1 MSESGVRTEKLLAAA
16 RRGISSRK
24 AAYILAAA
32 AFISGVATVASI
44 TGRSGRAYDID
55 TVLSLLYVDGILL
68 LLLSVVVV
76 RRLLQIWMERRRGAA
91 GAGLHVRLVGLF
103 SLVAVTPGILV
114 VVFSALFLN
123 FGMQSW
129 FSERVRTA
137 LNDSLVVARAYL
149 FEHRNK
155 IQTDAFALANQL
167 NQNSAALM
175 RNRALFD
182 DFLSSQS
189 ALRSLSEAVVLD
201 SGGRVMARAQFSLI
215 SEIENLPI
223 DAVAKA
229 ANGNIVVL
237 DSADDQRMRALV
249 KLNRFVD
256 AFLLVERLV
265 DPRVTA
271 HIDQINKAVSSYRKM
286 ESERSGIQVSFIII
300 FVMVALLLLLAA
312 GWVGLTV
319 ARQLA
324 RPISNLITAAG
335 EVSDGNLDYRVD
347 AGPETDEIS
356 ALGHAFNT
364 MTGQLQAQQRG
375 LIDANRE
382 LDERRRFTETV
393 LAGVSAGVIGL
404 DPEGRVN
411 LPNRPASELLG
422 LEMAGYVDHP
432 LAEVVPEMAAL
443 IAAAKEAP
451 QRTHQAEIRIVR
463 RDGFRTLL
471 VRIAA
476 ETLESEVIGYV
487 VTFDDVTDLLSAQRK
502 AAWADVARRIAH
514 EIKNPLTPIQLS
526 AERLKRKYQDEITSD
541 PETFITCTDTIVR
554 QVEDIGRMVDEFSAF
569 ARMPQPTMKW
579 EDAVEICREAVFL
592 ERNRNPEIQIE
603 TELPDR
609 PIALNCDSRQISRAL
624 TNVIKNAAESIE
636 ARIAAADAPKFDGM
650 IKVTLKADD
659 EENRRAGIDAA
670 PILIV
675 VEDNG
680 RGLPV
685 DRERLTEP
693 YVTTREKGTGL
704 GLAIVRKIM
713 EDHDGSLLLQDRAGG
728 GAVVTLVLARA
739 AGEDDRGTDIG
750 GGDGLASESTVKL
763 TGGVA

>member
-1 MSESGVRTEKLLAAA
+1 MSETIGMTERLLSAA
-16 RRGISSRK
+16 RRGMSSRK
-24 AAYILAAA
+24 TAYFLAAA
-32 AFISGVATVASI
+32 AFAAGVATVASI

-68 LLLSVVVV
+68 LLLSVIVI
-76 RRLLQIWMERRRGAA
+76 RRLLQVWMERRRGAA

-155 IQTDAFALANQL
+155 IQTDTFALANQL
-167 NQNSAALM
+167 NQNAATLM
-175 RNRALFD
+175 RDRTLFS

-189 ALRSLSEAVVLD
+189 ALRSLSEAAVLD
-201 SGGRVMARAQFSLI
+201 STGQILARAQFSLVPQ
-215 SEIENLPI
+215 IENLPI
-223 DAVAKA
+223 EAFATASD
-229 ANGNIVVL
+229 GNIVVL
-237 DSADDQRMRALV
+237 DSKDDQRMRALV

-256 AFLLVERLV
+256 AFLLVERVV
-265 DPRVTA
+265 DSRVTG
-271 HIDQINKAVSSYRKM
+271 HIDQINTAVSSYRKM
-286 ESERSGIQVSFIII
+286 ESERSGIHVSFIII
-300 FVMVALLLLLAA
+300 FVMVALLMLLAA

-324 RPISNLITAAG
+324 RPISNLITAAE
-335 EVSDGNLDYRVD
+335 EVSEGNLDYRVN
-347 AGPETDEIS
+347 AGQETDEIS
-356 ALGHAFNT
+356 TLGHAFNT
-364 MTGQLQAQQRG
+364 MTDQLQAQQRG

-404 DPEGRVN
+404 DPQGMIH
-411 LPNRPASELLG
+411 LPNRSASDLLS
-422 LEMAGYVDHP
+422 LEMRDHIGKP
-432 LAEVVPEMAAL
+432 LRDVVPEMDELLAMAM
-443 IAAAKEAP
+443 EMP
-451 QRTHQAEIRIVR
+451 HRTHQSEIQLTR
-463 RDGFRTLL
+463 RDGNRSLL
-471 VRIAA
+471 VGIAS
-476 ETLESEVIGYV
+476 ETLDSEVIGYV

-526 AERLKRKYQDEITSD
+526 AERLKRKYQDEVVSD
-541 PETFITCTDTIVR
+541 PDVFQTCTDTIVR

-569 ARMPQPTMKW
+569 ARMPQPTMRT
-579 EDAVEICREAVFL
+579 ENMTEICREVVFL
-592 ERNRNPEIQIE
+592 ERNRTPTIQIE
-603 TELPDR
+603 ADLPDGPVQVR
-609 PIALNCDSRQISRAL
+609 CDNRQVSRAL
-624 TNVIKNAAESIE
+624 TNILKNAAESIE
-636 ARIAAADAPKFDGM
+636 TR
-650 IKVTLKADD
+650 VADD
-659 EENRRAGIDAA
+659 GKTLDDGRIWVHLQVSASDEEVDQIE
-670 PILIV
+670 IV

-680 RGLPV
+680 RGLPE

-713 EDHDGSLLLQDRAGG
+713 EDHHGYLLMENRELGGARVTLSLPNRAGD
-728 GAVVTLVLARA
+728 
-739 AGEDDRGTDIG
+739 EDEPVI
-750 GGDGLASESTVKL
+750 GDGEQSAMQAAIRLPHGTR
-763 TGGVA
+763 G

>member
-1 MSESGVRTEKLLAAA
+1 MSDTVGMTERLLSAA
-16 RRGISSRK
+16 RNAISSRK
-24 AAYILAAA
+24 TAYFLAAA
-32 AFISGVATVASI
+32 AFAAGVATVVSI

-68 LLLSVVVV
+68 LLLSVIVI
-76 RRLLQIWMERRRGAA
+76 RRLLQVWMERRRGAA

-155 IQTDAFALANQL
+155 IQTDTFALANQL
-167 NQNSAALM
+167 NQNAAALM
-175 RNRALFD
+175 RDQALFN

-189 ALRSLSEAVVLD
+189 ALRSLSEAAVLD
-201 SGGRVMARAQFSLI
+201 STGQILARAQFSLI
-215 SEIENLPI
+215 PQIENLPI
-223 DAVAKA
+223 EAIATA
-229 ANGNIVVL
+229 ADGNIVVL
-237 DSADDQRMRALV
+237 DSKDDQRMRALV

-256 AFLLVERLV
+256 AFLLVERIV
-265 DPRVTA
+265 DSRVTG
-271 HIDQINKAVSSYRKM
+271 HIDQINAAVSSYRKM
-286 ESERSGIQVSFIII
+286 ESERSGIHVSFIII
-300 FVMVALLLLLAA
+300 FVMVALLMLLAA

-324 RPISNLITAAG
+324 RPISNLITAAE
-335 EVSDGNLDYRVD
+335 EVSEGNLDYRVN
-347 AGPETDEIS
+347 AGQETDEIS
-356 ALGHAFNT
+356 TLGHAFNT
-364 MTGQLQAQQRG
+364 MTDQLQAQQRG

-404 DPEGRVN
+404 DPEGLIH
-411 LPNRPASELLG
+411 LPNRSASDLLS
-422 LEMAGYVDHP
+422 LDLRDHVGEP
-432 LAEVVPEMAAL
+432 LIEVVPEMFDLLGQAM
-443 IAAAKEAP
+443 EAP
-451 QRTHQAEIRIVR
+451 NRTHQSEIQLAR
-463 RDGFRTLL
+463 RDGNRSLM
-471 VRIAA
+471 VGIAG

-526 AERLKRKYQDEITSD
+526 AERLKRKYQEEINSD
-541 PETFITCTDTIVR
+541 PEVFQTCTDTIVR

-569 ARMPQPTMKW
+569 ARMPQPTIRS
-579 EDAVEICREAVFL
+579 ENVTEICQEVIFL
-592 ERNRNPEIQIE
+592 ERNRTPSIQIE
-603 TELPDR
+603 ADLPDH
-609 PIALNCDSRQISRAL
+609 PIRVDCDSRQISRAL
-624 TNVIKNAAESIE
+624 TNVLKNAAESIE
-636 ARIAAADAPKFDGM
+636 GRAQGGAKNAYEGSIWVRLQLSDERQDAKH
-650 IKVTLKADD
+650 I
-659 EENRRAGIDAA
+659 EI
-670 PILIV
+670 I

-680 RGLPV
+680 KGLPA

-713 EDHDGSLLLQDRAGG
+713 EDHDGYLLMENREGG
-728 GAVVTLVLARA
+728 GAKVTLCLPNQVGDHDA
-739 AGEDDRGTDIG
+739 AAADHAGQSTLQSNDRIPHGNRG
-750 GGDGLASESTVKL
+750 
-763 TGGVA
+763 